1 MFRTDNN
8 EDCWKLTP
16 VKSEVTEETEE
27 NISLDELA
35 GDGDSDDDQ
44 R

>member
-1 MFRTDNN
+1 VFRTDNN

-16 VKSEVTEETEE
+16 VKSEVTEED
-27 NISLDELA
+27 ISLDGLAGA

>member
-16 VKSEVTEETEE
+16 VKSEVTEED
-27 NISLDELA
+27 ISLDELA
-35 GDGDSDDDQ
+35 GDGDSDNDQ

>member
-1 MFRTDNN
+1 MFRTDIN

-16 VKSEVTEETEE
+16 VKSEVTED
-27 NISLDELA
+27 ISLDELA

>member
-1 MFRTDNN
+1 VFRTDNN

-16 VKSEVTEETEE
+16 VKSEVTEEDV
-27 NISLDELA
+27 SLDEPA